1 MFRRADKPQGA
12 PSATTDTVR
21 EPGPSVVPPAPAG
34 STDSGGQT
42 VTTTSFSTPSSAPAP
57 AKSAEKLSVISR
69 GLKVVGNVISEDDIQ
84 VDGSV
89 EGDIKGTSVSISANA
104 QVNGSLSAQTVTVD
118 GIVNGEIT
126 ADRVRISS
134 AGRVKGDIHYRTLA
148 VEEGG
153 ILDGQCRPSS
163 GVAKPGEAP
172 KPSLATSKPEPAK
185 ADVSGSGSAP
195 KSVGSGSG

>member
-34 STDSGGQT
+34 TTDSGGQT

-104 QVNGSLSAQTVTVD
+104 QVNGSLSA
-118 GIVNGEIT
+118 IT
-126 ADRVRISS
+126 AERVKISS

-163 GVAKPGEAP
+163 GSTKAADVP
-172 KPSLATSKPEPAK
+172 KPSIASSKPEPAQS
-185 ADVSGSGSAP
+185 DVAASGGAA
-195 KSVGSGSG
+195 KSVGAG

>member
-12 PSATTDTVR
+12 PTTTTSSGSQPAAPV
-21 EPGPSVVPPAPAG
+21 EPSVPAG
-34 STDSGGQT
+34 TTASGGET
-42 VTTTSFSTPSSAPAP
+42 VTTTSFSVPSNAPAST
-57 AKSAEKLSVISR
+57 KSGDKLSVISR

-84 VDGSV
+84 VDGQV

-118 GIVNGEIT
+118 GSVNGEIT
-126 ADRVRISS
+126 AERVKISS

-163 GVAKPGEAP
+163 GPTKAADVP
-172 KPSLATSKPEPAK
+172 KPSIASSKPEPAK
-185 ADVSGSGSAP
+185 SDVAASGGAA
-195 KSVGSGSG
+195 KSVGAG